1 MWWREYNF
9 DKANHKFCRL
19 VLQDAGSLMT
29 AIF

>member
-1 MWWREYNF
+1 MWRREYNF